1 MLSYSMEPDVH
12 KPMLTYPPRS
22 TKYTNPRFSLS
33 LSVEKYTAQVVSC
46 SPNFT
51 LNQPVYLRTWV
62 VPKSTCS
69 FCYIS
74 HQIVHNN
81 IHWNSEGT
89 FNYIYTEWSIWA
101 SPKQKIKI
109 NKKTVLLATS
119 RQYQPTIDH
128 VSISHLRLTQKYAMH
143 CSLALLPEHTQRP
156 EKD

>member
-69 FCYIS
+69 FCYMS
-74 HQIVHNN
+74 SDCSQQYTLEFWRHFQLY
-81 IHWNSEGT
+81 IHWMVDLG
-89 FNYIYTEWSIWA
+89 I
-101 SPKQKIKI
+101 PKQKIKI

>member
-62 VPKSTCS
+62 VPISTCS

-81 IHWNSEGT
+81 IHWNYEGI

-101 SPKQKIKI
+101 SPKQKK
-109 NKKTVLLATS
+109 
-119 RQYQPTIDH
+119 R
-128 VSISHLRLTQKYAMH
+128 
-143 CSLALLPEHTQRP
+143 
-156 EKD
+156 